1 MRCFTV
7 YVNCPIDGV
16 PLRTRS
22 WPEDDPQAEL
32 LARREA
38 DYIRSHSPDLNP
50 EVVEE
55 EKFWGVNVMMA
66 RAEEKFWGRA

>member
-1 MRCFTV
+1 MEVAMRCFTV

-22 WPEDDPQAEL
+22 WPGDDPQAEL
-32 LARREA
+32 MARREV

-55 EKFWGVNVMMA
+55 EKFWG
-66 RAEEKFWGRA
+66 RA